1 MSAGAAQVFVY
12 YRVRAADAPL
22 VIAAVHAAFI
32 ELQAALPG
40 LDCRLSQRA
49 DEASQA
55 TELRTL
61 MESYAHAAGV
71 SAAMQGVIEAQL
83 ASLLAEWIV
92 GERQTEI
99 FVACA

>member
-22 VIAAVHAAFI
+22 VIAAVRAAFV

-49 DEASQA
+49 DEAA
-55 TELRTL
+55 PAADLRTL

-83 ASLLAEWIV
+83 PSLLAAWIV
-92 GERQTEI
+92 GERHTER
-99 FVACA
+99 FAACA

>member
-12 YRVRAADAPL
+12 YRVRAVDAPL
-22 VIAAVHAAFI
+22 VIAAVHTAFI

-71 SAAMQGVIEAQL
+71 SAAMQRAIEAQL
-83 ASLLAEWIV
+83 PSLLTAWIV
-92 GERQTEI
+92 GERHTET
-99 FVACA
+99 FAPCA